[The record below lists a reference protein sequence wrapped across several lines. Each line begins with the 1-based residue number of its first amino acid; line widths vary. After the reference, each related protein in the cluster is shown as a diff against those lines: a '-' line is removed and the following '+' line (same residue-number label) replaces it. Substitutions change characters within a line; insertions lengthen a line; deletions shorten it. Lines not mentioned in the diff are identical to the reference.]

1 MDEYFSSYSTSE
13 DDFSK
18 PDYPLQDIE
27 EAFKSL
33 LEIEYNK
40 DGTPKKVY
48 ADGVSF
54 CIKIKTGDRTFSYDS
69 ESQEDS
75 EYLIYL
81 LLAFMD
87 RKRKRDEEGKKNEE

>member
-13 DDFSK
+13 DDFNK

-48 ADGVSF
+48 TDGVSF
-54 CIKIKTGDRTFSYDS
+54 SIKINTHGKTFSYDS
-69 ESQEDS
+69 EKEEES

-81 LLAFMD
+81 LLAFYD
-87 RKRKRDEEGKKNEE
+87 RKKRKQDGGK